1 MTRVAES
8 KGKALKAFELT
19 WVMYDPT
26 DRFGLI
32 MALFTLSPVFVTLMH
47 VTLVTSQRDLDSIS
61 MFFGQVVSEVINKVL
76 KKTIN
81 QQRPDGARMSGS
93 GMPSAHSQFISY
105 FASNAVAYTCS
116 RLNSHRYIE
125 QWITIVGCILLAA
138 ATCYSRVR
146 LGYHTKDQVA
156 VGAFVGVIVGF
167 AWHVLIST
175 VSPWLFP
182 LVSQTRLA
190 QFFYLRDISHIP
202 DLIVYQHELCYS
214 DAAAAFKSRFL

>member
-1 MTRVAES
+1 MTKAVES

-26 DRFGLI
+26 DRFGVI

-47 VTLVTSQRDLDSIS
+47 VTLVTFQRDLDSVS
-61 MFFGQVVSEVINKVL
+61 MFLGQIVSEVINKVL

-105 FASNAVAYTCS
+105 FASYAVAYTSS

-125 QWITIVGCILLAA
+125 QWFTIVGCIFLATF
-138 ATCYSRVR
+138 TCYSRVR

-156 VGAFVGVIVGF
+156 VGALVGAIVGF
-167 AWHVLIST
+167 AWHAFVSK

-182 LVSQTRLA
+182 VIAQSQLA

-202 DLIVYQHELCYS
+202 DLIVYQHQLCLS
-214 DAAAAFKSRFL
+214 DVAAFKSKFL

>member
-1 MTRVAES
+1 MAKTAET

-26 DRFGLI
+26 DRFGVI

-47 VTLVTSQRDLDSIS
+47 VTLVTCQRDLDSVS
-61 MFFGQVVSEVINKVL
+61 MFLGQVVSEVINKIL

-105 FASNAVAYTCS
+105 FASYAVAYTYS
-116 RLNSHRYIE
+116 RLNAHRYIE
-125 QWITIVGCILLAA
+125 QWFTIVGCIFLAVF
-138 ATCYSRVR
+138 TCYSRVR
-146 LGYHTKDQVA
+146 LGYHTKDQVV
-156 VGAFVGVIVGF
+156 VGAIVGAIVGF
-167 AWHVLIST
+167 SWHSLIST

-182 LVSQTRLA
+182 LIAQSRLA

-214 DAAAAFKSRFL
+214 DAPAFKTKFL